1 MIRNRHFSSRFLKQF
16 IAEKFADNL
25 TYYNKE
31 SSNYS
36 SINNGVTCFGNNVSV
51 HGPWL
56 MDYRRLTSSFE
67 TLHSGLIIGVQTS
80 MMNLLFYVIVTNKAR
95 NYHIIVNVSK
105 RRTEWISTDSTQ
117 AVKLTDLTRTT
128 ISMQEWL
135 LLTVKQCSLALV
147 GNFLIERKLTSPKNM
162 SKYSMRM

>member
-1 MIRNRHFSSRFLKQF
+1 MIRNCHFCSRYLKQF
-16 IAEKFADNL
+16 KPNNFADNL

-36 SINNGVTCFGNNVSV
+36 SQNNGVTCFGNNVSG

-56 MDYRRLTSSFE
+56 RDYRRLTNSFE
-67 TLHSGLIIGVQTS
+67 ILPSGLIIGVQTS
-80 MMNLLFYVIVTNKAR
+80 MMNLLFCVIATNKAK
-95 NYHIIVNVSK
+95 YYQVIVNVSK
-105 RRTEWISTDSTQ
+105 RRTEWISTEPTQ

-135 LLTVKQCSLALV
+135 LLTVMQCSLA
-147 GNFLIERKLTSPKNM
+147 
-162 SKYSMRM
+162 